1 MDVANTL
8 EMAELDLDD
17 DIIVG
22 INNGSHVDLF
32 EIYKIAER
40 KGPIEYN
47 NVGSW
52 SDTDGFVMSTAP
64 KYYRRADLKV
74 SSNNYDYIQIVHIEE
89 FINHLVSLEI
99 ILGVDIIISYIKQT
113 KESPMLIYLNNSRT
127 ASFYSF
133 CFSDY

>member
-52 SDTDGFVMSTAP
+52 SDTDGFLMTTAP
-64 KYYRRADLKV
+64 KYYRRGDLMV
-74 SSNNYDYIQIVHIEE
+74 SSLMIQIVHIEE
-89 FINHLVSLEI
+89 FQSNLISLRR
-99 ILGVDIIISYIKQT
+99 ILGADMIIT
-113 KESPMLIYLNNSRT
+113 NSRV
-127 ASFYSF
+127 
-133 CFSDY
+133 SDYASLKRF

>member
-17 DIIVG
+17 DVMVG

-64 KYYRRADLKV
+64 KYYRRGDLKV
-74 SSNNYDYIQIVHIEE
+74 NSLIMINNQIVHIEE
-89 FINHLVSLEI
+89 FQSH
-99 ILGVDIIISYIKQT
+99 
-113 KESPMLIYLNNSRT
+113 LIYLERILGADTNHK
-127 ASFYSF
+127 
-133 CFSDY
+133 

>member
-40 KGPIEYN
+40 KGPVEYN
-47 NVGSW
+47 NVGSQ
-52 SDTDGFVMSTAP
+52 SDTDGFVMTTAP
-64 KYYRRADLKV
+64 KYYRRGDLMV
-74 SSNNYDYIQIVHIEE
+74 SSLIMINIQIVHIEE
-89 FINHLVSLEI
+89 FQSHLISLGR
-99 ILGVDIIISYIKQT
+99 ILGAD
-113 KESPMLIYLNNSRT
+113 MNHN
-127 ASFYSF
+127 
-133 CFSDY
+133 

>member
-40 KGPIEYN
+40 TGPIEYN

-52 SDTDGFVMSTAP
+52 SDTDGFVMTTAP
-64 KYYRRADLKV
+64 KYYRRGDLMV
-74 SSNNYDYIQIVHIEE
+74 SSLIIRY
-89 FINHLVSLEI
+89 HLRIFQQLPH
-99 ILGVDIIISYIKQT
+99 Q
-113 KESPMLIYLNNSRT
+113 MAAYLSGK
-127 ASFYSF
+127 
-133 CFSDY
+133 

>member
-52 SDTDGFVMSTAP
+52 SDTDGFVMTTAP
-64 KYYRRADLKV
+64 KYYRRGDLKV
-74 SSNNYDYIQIVHIEE
+74 SLLIMHFEE
-89 FINHLVSLEI
+89 FQSNLISLERF
-99 ILGVDIIISYIKQT
+99 LGAD
-113 KESPMLIYLNNSRT
+113 MNHN
-127 ASFYSF
+127 
-133 CFSDY
+133 

>member
-17 DIIVG
+17 DVIVG
-22 INNGSHVDLF
+22 IINGSHVDLF

-64 KYYRRADLKV
+64 KYYRRGDLMV
-74 SSNNYDYIQIVHIEE
+74 SSLILINIQIVHIEE
-89 FINHLVSLEI
+89 FQSHLISLERIFRADI
-99 ILGVDIIISYIKQT
+99 ILKKPPIVQK
-113 KESPMLIYLNNSRT
+113 
-127 ASFYSF
+127 
-133 CFSDY
+133 

>member
-1 MDVANTL
+1 MVVANTL

-52 SDTDGFVMSTAP
+52 SDKDGFVMSTVP

-74 SSNNYDYIQIVHIEE
+74 TS
-89 FINHLVSLEI
+89 I
-99 ILGVDIIISYIKQT
+99 IMIISRCAY
-113 KESPMLIYLNNSRT
+113 
-127 ASFYSF
+127 
-133 CFSDY
+133 

>member
-17 DIIVG
+17 DVIVG

-64 KYYRRADLKV
+64 KYYRRGDLKV
-74 SSNNYDYIQIVHIEE
+74 CRLNNYDYSQIVHIEE
-89 FINHLVSLEI
+89 FQSHLVWFL
-99 ILGVDIIISYIKQT
+99 
-113 KESPMLIYLNNSRT
+113 
-127 ASFYSF
+127 
-133 CFSDY
+133 

>member
-17 DIIVG
+17 DVMVG

-47 NVGSW
+47 NVGKW
-52 SDTDGFVMSTAP
+52 TDTEGFVMSTAP
-64 KYYRRADLKV
+64 KYYRRGDLKV
-74 SSNNYDYIQIVHIEE
+74 LNTYDYPT
-89 FINHLVSLEI
+89 
-99 ILGVDIIISYIKQT
+99 ILLPLLTLKIMY
-113 KESPMLIYLNNSRT
+113 
-127 ASFYSF
+127 F
-133 CFSDY
+133 